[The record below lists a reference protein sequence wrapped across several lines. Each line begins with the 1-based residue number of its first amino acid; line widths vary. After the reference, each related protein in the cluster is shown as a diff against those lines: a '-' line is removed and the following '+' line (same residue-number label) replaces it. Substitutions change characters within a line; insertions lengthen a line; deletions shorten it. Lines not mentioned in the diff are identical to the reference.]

1 VSPIGTEAA
10 LHPDVAPL
18 AFLLGTWVGEG
29 RGEYPTIEPFAY
41 GEEIKVWHVGK
52 PFLAYGQRTWALDDG
67 RPLHSELGYWRGQ
80 PAKSGG
86 LSRVELVL
94 SRPTGVVEVE
104 EGVVAE
110 TTLDLSTITVGRTS
124 TAKEVTALARHY
136 EVHGHLLTY
145 TVAMAAVGQPLQ
157 HHLRAELERT

>member
-1 VSPIGTEAA
+1 MSPIGTEAA

-29 RGEYPTIEPFAY
+29 SGEYPTIEPFAY

-52 PFLAYGQRTWALDDG
+52 PYLAYGQRTWALDDG
-67 RPLHSELGYWRGQ
+67 RPLHSELGYWRAR
-80 PAKSGG
+80 PAQSPGVLK
-86 LSRVELVL
+86 VELVL
-94 SRPTGVVEVE
+94 AHPTGVTEID
-104 EGVVAE
+104 EGVVTG
-110 TTLDLSTITVGRTS
+110 TTLDVSTVTVGRTS
-124 TAKEVTALARHY
+124 SAKEVTALARHF

-145 TVAMAAVGQPLQ
+145 TVAMAAVGQPMQ